1 MAFLF
6 SFHNGG
12 AIEGADFL
20 RYLVEVM
27 EDAVVGF
34 LWDAVD
40 IADVFGR
47 PGGKDEEGAV
57 LTGMET
63 GGFGFPITGDGFFLD
78 MDEGIAALYTAF
90 LYHSLTL

>member
-20 RYLVEVM
+20 RNPVEVM
-27 EDAVVGF
+27 KDAIVGF
-34 LWDAVD
+34 LWDAVY

-47 PGGKDEEGAV
+47 PGDKDEEEAV
-57 LTGMET
+57 LTGMEN
-63 GGFGFPITGDGFFLD
+63 GRLRVSNNGRWVLSG
-78 MDEGIAALYTAF
+78 YR
-90 LYHSLTL
+90 

>member
-47 PGGKDEEGAV
+47 PGGKDEEGAI

-78 MDEGIAALYTAF
+78 MDEGIAAL
-90 LYHSLTL
+90 

>member
-12 AIEGADFL
+12 AIEGADFF
-20 RYLVEVM
+20 RNPVEVM
-27 EDAVVGF
+27 KDAVVGF

-47 PGGKDEEGAV
+47 PGGKDEEGAI

-63 GGFGFPITGDGFFLD
+63 GGFGFPKVRLSYQLFFR
-78 MDEGIAALYTAF
+78 
-90 LYHSLTL
+90 

>member
-27 EDAVVGF
+27 KDAIVGF
-34 LWDAVD
+34 PWDAVSHRQL
-40 IADVFGR
+40 FR
-47 PGGKDEEGAV
+47 
-57 LTGMET
+57 ET
-63 GGFGFPITGDGFFLD
+63 RGQG
-78 MDEGIAALYTAF
+78 
-90 LYHSLTL
+90 